1 MEGVLLELSASS
13 NEGWSGVFPGK
24 TGREAS
30 TERPPAYPL
39 LVCRS
44 CGEPYIEAWDD
55 GRHIRACQTRNNR
68 GLRTVLRLVG
78 NKAAAIDEEEAEED
92 LQETELVHFDPST
105 GEIVDEADDGI
116 ISLQLAECEEDEH
129 DRKFYVKKCVAC
141 GEKGIRGILNYLC
154 RR

>member
-1 MEGVLLELSASS
+1 MVVTLEHAKH
-13 NEGWSGVFPGK
+13 EI
-24 TGREAS
+24 
-30 TERPPAYPL
+30 
-39 LVCRS
+39 
-44 CGEPYIEAWDD
+44 IEDW
-55 GRHIRACQTRNNR
+55 
-68 GLRTVLRLVG
+68 RTVLRLVG

-141 GEKGIRGILNYLC
+141 GEKKAPSRSHSQLFMQEMKPLLQWQPKLY
-154 RR
+154 